1 MNLDNFSAIGGGS
14 VTAMILTVQTIS
26 VTNSLTVAFYGAVGG
41 LAGWIAKEVFKWFVC
56 KCKSKLFKSCEN
68 QSDKDFINERINK

>member
-14 VTAMILTVQTIS
+14 ATAMLLTVQTLS
-26 VTNSLTVAFYGAVGG
+26 VSNSLTVAVYGAIGG
-41 LAGWIAKEVFKWFVC
+41 LAGWVAKESFKWMVQ
-56 KCKSKLFKSCEN
+56 KCKDSIWKDCKG